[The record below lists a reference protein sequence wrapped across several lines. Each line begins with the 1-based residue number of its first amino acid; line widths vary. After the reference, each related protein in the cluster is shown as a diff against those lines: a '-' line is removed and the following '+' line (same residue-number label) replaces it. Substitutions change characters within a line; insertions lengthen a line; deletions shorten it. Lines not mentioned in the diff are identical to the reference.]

1 MHRLPTAVIT
11 VILVRSVPAINLVKP
26 NLLFTPMSTEN
37 GPDMAHIRLDEN
49 SLRVRS
55 WAMEVQIHCIAVSVH
70 LLSMPSSPIV
80 FLSPKWK
87 ECGLHKYK
95 VKNESIYKC
104 IKTSTNVKKQQT
116 MIRALLHANI
126 QEFKKRIV
134 FRCLCIILILLYVEH
149 LQDECFSFLLYKT
162 GTLHWH
168 LF

>member
-1 MHRLPTAVIT
+1 MQRLPTAVIT
-11 VILVRSVPAINLVKP
+11 VIMVRSVPAINLVKP

-55 WAMEVQIHCIAVSVH
+55 WTMEVQIHCIAVSVH
-70 LLSMPSSPIV
+70 LLSMPSSPMIV

-104 IKTSTNVKKQQT
+104 IKTSTNVKKQT

-134 FRCLCIILILLYVEH
+134 FILTLLYVEH

-162 GTLHWH
+162 GTLQWH